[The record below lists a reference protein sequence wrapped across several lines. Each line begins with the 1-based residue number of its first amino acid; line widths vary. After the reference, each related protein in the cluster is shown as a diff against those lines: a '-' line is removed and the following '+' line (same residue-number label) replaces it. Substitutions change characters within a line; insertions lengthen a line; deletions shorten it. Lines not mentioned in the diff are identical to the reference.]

1 MTDHRTLTKKQ
12 KRPFPF
18 TAAILLMTA
27 SLLLVLLF
35 YTWCRVQ
42 CVQMG
47 YQTSAMEKQY
57 QENKILH
64 KSLKV
69 EIVRLNS
76 PERIERIGKEQFG
89 LVPPDPK
96 QIAVLP

>member
-1 MTDHRTLTKKQ
+1 MGTKKQ

-18 TAAILLMTA
+18 TVAILLVSACILTT
-27 SLLLVLLF
+27 LLF

-42 CVQMG
+42 CRQLG
-47 YQTSAMEKQY
+47 YQTVAMEKTY
-57 QENKILH
+57 QENKTLQ

-76 PERIERIGKEQFG
+76 PERIERIGREQLG
-89 LVPPDPK
+89 LLPPDPK
-96 QIAVLP
+96 QIVVLP

>member
-1 MTDHRTLTKKQ
+1 MADNRIMTKKQ

-18 TAAILLMTA
+18 TVAILLLSA
-27 SLLLVLLF
+27 GLLLVLLF

-42 CVQMG
+42 CVQIG
-47 YQTSAMEKQY
+47 FQTSVMEKEY

-76 PERIERIGKEQFG
+76 PERIERIGRDQFG
-89 LVPPDPK
+89 LRPPDPK
-96 QIAVLP
+96 QIVVLP

>member
-1 MTDHRTLTKKQ
+1 MAENRIVTKKQ

-18 TAAILLMTA
+18 TIAILLVSTG
-27 SLLLVLLF
+27 VLTIFLF

-42 CVQMG
+42 CRQLG
-47 YQTSAMEKQY
+47 YQTVAMEKQH
-57 QENKILH
+57 QENKTLH

-76 PERIERIGKEQFG
+76 PERIERIGRERFG
-89 LVPPDPK
+89 LTPPDPK
-96 QIAVLP
+96 QILVLP